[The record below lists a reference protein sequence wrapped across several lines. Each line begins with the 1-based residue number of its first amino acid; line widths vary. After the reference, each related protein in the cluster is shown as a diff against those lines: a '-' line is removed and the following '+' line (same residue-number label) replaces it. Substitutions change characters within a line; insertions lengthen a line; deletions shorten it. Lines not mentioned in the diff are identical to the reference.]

1 MEQDKSYKN
10 PPVSL
15 NNPKDIYFSMK
26 ILFSG
31 CSNTWGDE
39 LDDPEA
45 QRYSRL
51 VAKHFDAEDINVS
64 DCGASVHMVS
74 TFAMNYI
81 KQYGMPDAV
90 VIQWPPFYRS
100 EFWRNRKRR
109 LASLTPQDGIC
120 NKPDDHKEWSAYYF
134 ANIHNDALSADRWF
148 VEMVA
153 MENVMEQM
161 EMPYVTI
168 SHNQWHE
175 AAQQSCNCHPD
186 YVERDIKKTYD
197 LDFCP
202 IYAPYLKKIPASIHG
217 DIIPPVD
224 GNVNTPEYSAR
235 WLKPRHHPN
244 EEAHGLIAKH
254 VIKKLEECF

>member
-1 MEQDKSYKN
+1 
-10 PPVSL
+10 
-15 NNPKDIYFSMK
+15 MK

-90 VIQWPPFYRS
+90 VIQWPPYIRS
-100 EFWRNRKRR
+100 KFWRVRKKR
-109 LASLTPQDGIC
+109 LASLTPQDWMPS
-120 NKPDDHKEWSAYYF
+120 NKKPDDHKEWSKYYF
-134 ANIHNDALSADRWF
+134 ENIYNEAIAVDRWF
-148 VEMVA
+148 IEMYA
-153 MENVMEQM
+153 MENVMRQM
-161 EMPYVTI
+161 DLPYVTI
-168 SHNQWHE
+168 SHNQWP
-175 AAQQSCNCHPD
+175 ALAQRACNRHPLYVGHKNIQKVEKLD
-186 YVERDIKKTYD
+186 Y
-197 LDFCP
+197 CP
-202 IYAPYLKKIPASIHG
+202 IYAPYLQTIPASIHG
-217 DIIPPVD
+217 DIIPPVN
-224 GNVNTPEYSAR
+224 GNVNVPEYSAR